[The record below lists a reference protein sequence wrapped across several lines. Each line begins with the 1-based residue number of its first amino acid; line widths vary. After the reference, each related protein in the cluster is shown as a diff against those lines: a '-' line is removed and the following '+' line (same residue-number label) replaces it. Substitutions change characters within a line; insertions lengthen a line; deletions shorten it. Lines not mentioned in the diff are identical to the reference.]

1 MRKLYPRNLTGEDI
15 NNVFQICV
23 AKEDSKEVIR
33 VILFQKKYGFPEDSR
48 PIFFDKDKIE
58 KMKPQLEYSLG
69 QLKDVHDDYPSTT
82 TDTIKD
88 RYDDVEWTQNQT
100 VLMAYL
106 HLLLAAD
113 LVKPVDISTGELE
126 FTSEIIPTLHTQDPN
141 LGSWLKENKE
151 KFLTKVY
158 GPKKGG
164 QEPADD

>member
-1 MRKLYPRNLTGEDI
+1 MRELVVRNLTGEGI
-15 NNVFQICV
+15 NQLFQLAV
-23 AKEDSKEVIR
+23 AKNDSTEVIR
-33 VILFQKKYGFPEDSR
+33 TVLFQKKYGFPEDSR
-48 PIFFDKDKIE
+48 PIFFDKEVINKL
-58 KMKPQLEYSLG
+58 KPQLEFTLG

-82 TDTIKD
+82 TETIKD
-88 RYDDVEWTQNQT
+88 RYDDIEWTKNQT

-113 LVKPVDISTGELE
+113 LVKPVEIATGELE
-126 FTSEIIPTLHTQDPN
+126 FTSEVIPTYHSKDPN
-141 LGSWLKENKE
+141 MKNWLITEKE